1 MTSLRPLE
9 YVNDALF
16 VGLAGV
22 CYLQWRRQGGKAP
35 AWLALT
41 FGLLAV
47 VVVAALAMAALVPS
61 GAAGLWAT
69 KLLLAAV
76 FLFPYLLFRFTA
88 ALERPSGRTELVASG
103 LAGVMVAA
111 TLVLPSLPEPGDARP
126 GWLALYL
133 AVVVAQWTATSLI
146 VAVRLWLAG
155 RASRPPPG
163 GGCAGSA
170 WGRPGSAW

>member
-1 MTSLRPLE
+1 MNSLRPLE

-16 VGLAGV
+16 IGLAGV
-22 CYLQWRRQGGKAP
+22 CYIQWRRQGGKAA

-41 FGLLAV
+41 FGLLAG
-47 VVVAALAMAALVPS
+47 VVVAGLALAARVPS
-61 GAAGLWAT
+61 GAAGLRAT
-69 KLLLAAV
+69 KLLLVAV
-76 FLFPYLLFRFTA
+76 FLLPYLLFRFTA
-88 ALERPSGRTELVASG
+88 ALERPSPRTELVASG
-103 LAGVMVAA
+103 LAGLMAAA
-111 TLVLPSLPEPGDARP
+111 TLALPSLPGPGDARP
-126 GWLALYL
+126 AWLAPYL
-133 AVVVAQWTATSLI
+133 AVVVAQWTTTSLI